1 MYLTKCP
8 HSLEVRP
15 ITVYG
20 FFLAVLFKSMYI
32 VTELWN
38 YLVQGRLSRVESN
51 TTDRDAGKS
60 QGGGVC
66 LYVNQQWCTNIRVKG
81 TMGTAD
87 IELLSASVHPFYLPR
102 EFPPKLSLFICA
114 LLQAKFPPVG
124 Q

>member
-60 QGGGVC
+60 QGGRG
-66 LYVNQQWCTNIRVKG
+66 
-81 TMGTAD
+81 
-87 IELLSASVHPFYLPR
+87 LSVRQPAVVHKHQSQRDHGY
-102 EFPPKLSLFICA
+102 S
-114 LLQAKFPPVG
+114 
-124 Q
+124 